1 MDEFCA
7 NAGLTDRQKYIVKRK
22 LFDGDNPLVVK
33 ICMELCISKST
44 YHRDV
49 NEIRKLLHQ
58 YLNEKETLAELYR
71 RLK

>member
-1 MDEFCA
+1 
-7 NAGLTDRQKYIVKRK
+7 
-22 LFDGDNPLVVK
+22 
-33 ICMELCISKST
+33 MELCISKST

-71 RLK
+71 KLK